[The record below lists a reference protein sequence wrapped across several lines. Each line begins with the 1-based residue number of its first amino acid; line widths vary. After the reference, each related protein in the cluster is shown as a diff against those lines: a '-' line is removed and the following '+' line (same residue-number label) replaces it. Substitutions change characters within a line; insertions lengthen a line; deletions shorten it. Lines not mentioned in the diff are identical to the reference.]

1 MSDRRERAYA
11 IVHNNVA
18 WSCAAGLVPL
28 PIVDLAT
35 LTLVEVRMLEQLTTH
50 YNLPFS
56 RTRARAYVAALFGSF
71 GATMVGFGSMKV
83 AMLSI
88 PYAGPFVAAVS
99 VPTVA
104 GVITYAIG
112 RLFIREFESGG
123 TFMDFDPIQA
133 HSAEVERCQRANAVG
148 ANSASVCPDVQVRPV
163 EPEVVVEPIVAPPPP
178 PPVQVAPPPPAPI
191 EDKAPPVA
199 KKSNGKPDDLEIVL
213 GIGPKIA
220 ELLHAQGITTFAGL
234 AVTPVETI
242 QKILDDGGRR
252 YAQHD
257 PSTWPKQAQLLA
269 EGRKKELEAM
279 WQELRAHE

>member
-1 MSDRRERAYA
+1 MTDRREQAFA

-35 LTLVEVRMLEQLTTH
+35 LTLVEVRMLEQLTSH
-50 YNLPFS
+50 YKLPFS
-56 RTRARAYVAALFGSF
+56 RMRARSYVAALLGSF
-71 GATMVGFGSMKV
+71 GATMLGFGSMKV
-83 AMLSI
+83 ALLSI

-104 GVITYAIG
+104 GAITYAIG
-112 RLFIREFESGG
+112 RLFIRQFESGG
-123 TFMDFDPIQA
+123 TFMDFDPVQA
-133 HSAEVERCQRANAVG
+133 HSAEVERCQRANAG
-148 ANSASVCPDVQVRPV
+148 HANPVSVCPDMPVVRPA
-163 EPEVVVEPIVAPPPP
+163 EPEVVVVEVP
-178 PPVQVAPPPPAPI
+178 PPPPAPV
-191 EDKAPPVA
+191 EVVAAAPEPVI

-220 ELLHAQGITTFAGL
+220 ELLHAQGITTFVGL
-234 AVTPVETI
+234 AATPVETI